1 MVICPCKGSGLDS
14 TMLYPCAFCH
24 GRIHGVEEMADY
36 TEEKGKELKGSG
48 GRDGASYKS
57 ETGGM
62 SGAKKQ
68 DKLAGSAPESKK
80 KDDAAY
86 KSANLKD

>member
-1 MVICPCKGSGLDS
+1 
-14 TMLYPCAFCH
+14 
-24 GRIHGVEEMADY
+24 MADY
-36 TEEKGKELKGSG
+36 SADKGSKELKGSG
-48 GRDGASYKS
+48 GRDGASYRS

-86 KSANLKD
+86 KSAKLQD